1 VVGWG
6 KAIPPHV
13 LTNQDLEAIV
23 ETSDEWIRSRTGIE
37 ERRIADMSQSTAD
50 LAVEAGK
57 KALEVANILP
67 RDVDLIIVATSTPE
81 HIFPSTASL
90 VQDRLGATHAGAY
103 DLSAACS
110 GFVYALD
117 QASAKVR
124 TGDVEIALV
133 IGAETMSRV
142 MNWSDRTT
150 CILFGDGAGAMVLR
164 GLSEPG
170 GIMSSLLRS
179 DGAGWD
185 LLGVPTVGSRDAYLP
200 ERASSPLELED
211 GEETFRPARELHRLH
226 MNGREVYRFANRV
239 VADSVREV
247 ARMAQ
252 LEVEDI
258 DLIVPHQANQ
268 RIMEMVAKQLKI
280 SPDKLYSNVA
290 RYGNTSAASIP
301 VAMVEAIEEG
311 RVKPGD
317 NIVFVGFGGG
327 LSWAEM
333 ALRWD
338 VTSEAA
344 DRLDGLRRT
353 IFYRYVIWRRSL
365 LRWWRRVGRAFSREP
380 YPDASLKD
388 LQKHLDEQEP

>member
-1 VVGWG
+1 
-6 KAIPPHV
+6 
-13 LTNQDLEAIV
+13 
-23 ETSDEWIRSRTGIE
+23 
-37 ERRIADMSQSTAD
+37 
-50 LAVEAGK
+50 
-57 KALEVANILP
+57 
-67 RDVDLIIVATSTPE
+67 
-81 HIFPSTASL
+81 
-90 VQDRLGATHAGAY
+90 
-103 DLSAACS
+103 
-110 GFVYALD
+110 
-117 QASAKVR
+117 
-124 TGDVEIALV
+124 
-133 IGAETMSRV
+133 
-142 MNWSDRTT
+142 
-150 CILFGDGAGAMVLR
+150 
-164 GLSEPG
+164 
-170 GIMSSLLRS
+170 MSSLLRS

-327 LSWAEM
+327 LSWAAM